1 MQHEKIITSLE
12 QTCQEFKKQLVL
24 ANINYKK
31 QTQNLKA

>member
-24 ANINYKK
+24 ANIESNK
-31 QTQNLKA
+31 QTQDLKA